1 MGATSVQTVGRYQ
14 PEQLPNIT
22 GSTGHTL
29 MRSTDNFISGAF
41 SGNYASENL
50 AGAQVSSLNDLSFN
64 ANNSNSVYT
73 TNGQV
78 RPLSLSLNYV
88 IKC

>member
-1 MGATSVQTVGRYQ
+1 
-14 PEQLPNIT
+14 
-22 GSTGHTL
+22 

-64 ANNSNSVYT
+64 ANSSNSIYT
-73 TNGQV
+73 DSGKV
-78 RPLSLSLNYV
+78 SPLSLALNFI
-88 IKC
+88 IKA